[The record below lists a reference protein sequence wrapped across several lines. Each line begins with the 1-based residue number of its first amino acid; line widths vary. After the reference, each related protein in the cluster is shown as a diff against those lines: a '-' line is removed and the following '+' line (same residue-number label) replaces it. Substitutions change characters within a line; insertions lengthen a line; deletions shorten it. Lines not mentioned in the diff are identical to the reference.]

1 MSDPSGH
8 AQSGWSVRSTV
19 TEEGDLGSSV
29 IACVEFPITKRWAFG
44 GHLGSSEFLF
54 PSRTLDDTLR
64 RLIEHD
70 GDAIAAA
77 VERESR
83 VPNEALGRLY
93 EVKESS
99 V

>member
-1 MSDPSGH
+1 MIG
-8 AQSGWSVRSTV
+8 
-19 TEEGDLGSSV
+19 
-29 IACVEFPITKRWAFG
+29 CVEFPITKLWAFG

-64 RLIEHD
+64 RLIEHE
-70 GDAIAAA
+70 GDAIAVT

-83 VPNEALGRLY
+83 VPNETLGRLY
-93 EVKESS
+93 EVKDAS